1 MRWTLAGAVAVLL
14 ASAAL
19 TAADFWQ
26 ENDFTT
32 WSPQQ
37 VEKMLT
43 DSPWAKKATIVL
55 GSLRE
60 AGGSGGG
67 FQADGAG
74 FGGGGGAGRGSDGGG
89 GEFNGV
95 RRITATV
102 AWISALPVRQA
113 IARLRAGVDAP
124 VLPDDKRLPEDEA
137 FYVVAVAGLPT
148 RVAQAS
154 TRNDVLEKT
163 ALRSKRKEPIKPA
176 DIRIVPESKQ
186 TVRVEFVFPKS
197 NAITL
202 DDKEIEF
209 VTKIGAADIA
219 KKFTLADM
227 MVRGRLAL

>member
-1 MRWTLAGAVAVLL
+1 MRCALAGTVAVLL

-19 TAADFWQ
+19 IAADFWD
-26 ENDFTT
+26 EKDFTA

-37 VEKMLT
+37 IDKMIT

-60 AGGSGGG
+60 QAGSGGG
-67 FQADGAG
+67 FQSGGAG
-74 FGGGGGAGRGSDGGG
+74 FGGAGGAGRDSDGDG

-124 VLPDDKRLPEDEA
+124 VLPDDRRMPEDEA
-137 FYVVAVAGLPT
+137 FYVVAVAGMPA

-154 TRNDVLEKT
+154 SLSDVLGKT
-163 ALRSKRKEPIKPA
+163 ALKSKRKEPIKPA
-176 DIRIVPESKQ
+176 DIRVVPESKQ
-186 TVRVEFVFPKS
+186 TVRLEFVFPKN
-197 NAITL
+197 NAFAL
-202 DDKEIEF
+202 DDKEVEF

-219 KKFTLADM
+219 RKFTLADM
-227 MVRGRLAL
+227 VVRGRLAL

>member
-1 MRWTLAGAVAVLL
+1 MRCTLAGVVAVLL

-19 TAADFWQ
+19 TAADFW
-26 ENDFTT
+26 EEKDFTT

-37 VEKMLT
+37 IDKMLT

-60 AGGSGGG
+60 GGGSGGG
-67 FQADGAG
+67 FQSGGAG
-74 FGGGGGAGRGSDGGG
+74 FGGGGGTTDSAGGG
-89 GEFNGV
+89 GEFSGV

-137 FYVVAVAGLPT
+137 FYVVAVAGMPT
-148 RVAQAS
+148 RVAQAAS
-154 TRNDVLEKT
+154 RNEVVDKT
-163 ALRSKRKEPIKPA
+163 DLKSKRKEPIKPA
-176 DIRIVPESKQ
+176 DIRIVPESKE
-186 TVRVEFVFPKS
+186 TVRVEFVFPRS

-202 DDKEIEF
+202 DDKEVEF
-209 VTKIGAADIA
+209 VTKIGAADITR
-219 KKFTLADM
+219 KFTLADM

>member
-1 MRWTLAGAVAVLL
+1 MRCTLVGTVAAFFL

-19 TAADFWQ
+19 TAADFW
-26 ENDFTT
+26 EEKDFTT

-37 VEKMLT
+37 IEKMLT
-43 DSPWAKKATIVL
+43 DSPWAKKATIVV

-60 AGGSGGG
+60 GEAPGG
-67 FQADGAG
+67 FSSGGAG

-89 GEFNGV
+89 GEFRGV
-95 RRITATV
+95 GRVNVTV

-124 VLPDDKRLPEDEA
+124 VLPDEKRLPEDEA
-137 FYVVAVAGLPT
+137 FYAVAVVGMPT
-148 RVAQAS
+148 RVAQAG
-154 TRNDVLEKT
+154 TLNEVLEKT
-163 ALRSKRKEPIKPA
+163 ALKSKRKEPIKPA

-197 NAITL
+197 NAIAL
-202 DDKEIEF
+202 DDKEVEF
-209 VTKIGAADIA
+209 VTKMGDAEIA
-219 KKFTLADM
+219 RKFTLADM

>member
-1 MRWTLAGAVAVLL
+1 MRCTLAGIVAVLL

-19 TAADFWQ
+19 TAAEFWD
-26 ENDFTT
+26 EKDFTT

-37 VEKMLT
+37 IDRMLT

-60 AGGSGGG
+60 GAGADGG
-67 FQADGAG
+67 FQSGGAG
-74 FGGGGGAGRGSDGGG
+74 FGGGGGGRSSDGGG

-137 FYVVAVAGLPT
+137 FYVVAVAGMPT
-148 RVAQAS
+148 RVAQAAS
-154 TRNDVLEKT
+154 RNEVVDKT
-163 ALRSKRKEPIKPA
+163 DLKSKRKEPIKPA
-176 DIRIVPESKQ
+176 DIRIVPESKE
-186 TVRVEFVFPKS
+186 TVRVEFVFPRS

-202 DDKEIEF
+202 DDKEVEF
-209 VTKIGAADIA
+209 VTKIGAADITR
-219 KKFTLADM
+219 KFTLADM

>member
-1 MRWTLAGAVAVLL
+1 MLAGAVAVLL

-19 TAADFWQ
+19 TAADFW
-26 ENDFTT
+26 EEKDFTT

-37 VEKMLT
+37 IDKMLT

-55 GSLRE
+55 GSLKE
-60 AGGSGGG
+60 GGSGGG
-67 FQADGAG
+67 FQSGGAG
-74 FGGGGGAGRGSDGGG
+74 FGGGGGAAGASDGGG
-89 GEFNGV
+89 GEFSGV

-137 FYVVAVAGLPT
+137 FYVVAVAGMPI

-154 TRNDVLEKT
+154 KLGEVRDKT
-163 ALRSKRKEPIKPA
+163 ALKSKRKEPIKPA
-176 DIRIVPESKQ
+176 DIRVVPDGNQ
-186 TVRVEFVFPKS
+186 TVRVEFVFPKG
-197 NAITL
+197 NAFDL
-202 DDKEIEF
+202 EDKEVEF
-209 VTKIGAADIA
+209 VTKMGAADIA

>member
-1 MRWTLAGAVAVLL
+1 MRCALAGAVAFLL

-19 TAADFWQ
+19 TAADFW
-26 ENDFTT
+26 EEKDFTI

-43 DSPWAKKATIVL
+43 DSPWAKKATIVA

-60 AGGSGGG
+60 GGDLGG
-67 FQADGAG
+67 FQSGGAG
-74 FGGGGGAGRGSDGGG
+74 VGGGGGAARDSDAGGS
-89 GEFNGV
+89 EFTGV
-95 RRITATV
+95 RRITVTV

-124 VLPDDKRLPEDEA
+124 VLPDDKRLPEEEA
-137 FYVVAVAGLPT
+137 FYVVAVAGLPI
-148 RVAQAS
+148 RVAQAA
-154 TRNDVLEKT
+154 TLNEVLAKT
-163 ALRSKRKEPIKPA
+163 ALKSKRKEPIKPA

-197 NAITL
+197 TAIDL
-202 DDKEIEF
+202 EDKEVEF
-209 VTKIGAADIA
+209 VTKMGDADIA
-219 KKFTLADM
+219 KKFPLADM

>member
-1 MRWTLAGAVAVLL
+1 MRCTLAGAVAVLL

-19 TAADFWQ
+19 TAADFW
-26 ENDFTT
+26 EEKDFTT

-37 VEKMLT
+37 IDKMLT

-55 GSLRE
+55 GSVRE
-60 AGGSGGG
+60 GGGSGGG
-67 FQADGAG
+67 FQSGGAG
-74 FGGGGGAGRGSDGGG
+74 FGGGGGATDSAGGG
-89 GEFNGV
+89 GEFSGV

-137 FYVVAVAGLPT
+137 FYVVAVAGMPT
-148 RVAQAS
+148 RVAQAAS
-154 TRNDVLEKT
+154 RNEVVDKT
-163 ALRSKRKEPIKPA
+163 ELKSKRKEPIKPA
-176 DIRIVPESKQ
+176 DIRIVPESKE

-197 NAITL
+197 NAITV
-202 DDKEIEF
+202 DDKEVEF
-209 VTKIGAADIA
+209 VTKIGPADITR
-219 KKFTLADM
+219 KFTLAEM

>member
-1 MRWTLAGAVAVLL
+1 MRCTLAGAVAVLL

-19 TAADFWQ
+19 TAADFW
-26 ENDFTT
+26 EEKDFTT

-37 VEKMLT
+37 IDKMLT

-60 AGGSGGG
+60 GGGSGGG
-67 FQADGAG
+67 FQSSGAG
-74 FGGGGGAGRGSDGGG
+74 FGGGGGATDSAGGG
-89 GEFNGV
+89 GEFSGV

-137 FYVVAVAGLPT
+137 FYVVAVAGMPT
-148 RVAQAS
+148 RVAQAAS
-154 TRNDVLEKT
+154 RNEVVDKT
-163 ALRSKRKEPIKPA
+163 ELKSKRKEPIKPA
-176 DIRIVPESKQ
+176 DIRIVPESKE

-197 NAITL
+197 NAITV
-202 DDKEIEF
+202 DDKEVEF
-209 VTKIGAADIA
+209 VTKIGPADITR
-219 KKFTLADM
+219 KFTLAEM

>member
-1 MRWTLAGAVAVLL
+1 MRCTLAGAVAVLL

-19 TAADFWQ
+19 MAADFW
-26 ENDFTT
+26 EEKDFTT

-37 VEKMLT
+37 IDKMLT

-55 GSLRE
+55 GSVRE
-60 AGGSGGG
+60 GGGSGGG
-67 FQADGAG
+67 FQSGGAG
-74 FGGGGGAGRGSDGGG
+74 FGGGGGATDSAGGG
-89 GEFNGV
+89 GEFSGV

-137 FYVVAVAGLPT
+137 FYVVAVAGMPT
-148 RVAQAS
+148 RVAQAAS
-154 TRNDVLEKT
+154 RNEVVDKT
-163 ALRSKRKEPIKPA
+163 ELKSKRKEPIKPA
-176 DIRIVPESKQ
+176 DIRIVPESKE

-197 NAITL
+197 NAITV
-202 DDKEIEF
+202 DDKEVEF
-209 VTKIGAADIA
+209 VTKIGPADITR
-219 KKFTLADM
+219 KFTLAEM

>member
-1 MRWTLAGAVAVLL
+1 MRCTLAGAVAVLL

-19 TAADFWQ
+19 TAADFW
-26 ENDFTT
+26 EEKDFTT

-37 VEKMLT
+37 IDKMLT

-60 AGGSGGG
+60 GGGSGGG
-67 FQADGAG
+67 FQSSGAG
-74 FGGGGGAGRGSDGGG
+74 FGGGGGATDSAGGG
-89 GEFNGV
+89 GEFSGV

-137 FYVVAVAGLPT
+137 FYVVAVAGMPT
-148 RVAQAS
+148 RVAQAAS
-154 TRNDVLEKT
+154 RNEVVDKT
-163 ALRSKRKEPIKPA
+163 ELKAKRKEPIKPA
-176 DIRIVPESKQ
+176 DIRIVPESKE

-197 NAITL
+197 NALTV
-202 DDKEIEF
+202 DDKEVEF
-209 VTKIGAADIA
+209 VTKIGPADITR
-219 KKFTLADM
+219 KFTLAEM